1 MLRTLK
7 RLVGKWEPREGVLY
21 TSKDAGYERRLQRAV
36 DIITE
41 CFINGT
47 WQRCRFM
54 LKKGKYHVF
63 LDKKIHFVIEKKYV
77 KVEKRKRDG
86 QGVTE
91 VWFRNGA
98 HYGVP
103 VLEIRYRLTVKDP
116 SKILYIKE

>member
-7 RLVGKWEPREGVLY
+7 RLVGKWEPKEGVLY
-21 TSKDAGYERRLQRAV
+21 TSKNVGYERRLQRAV

-41 CFINGT
+41 CFINGA

-63 LDKKIHFVIEKKYV
+63 LDKKTHFVIEKKYV

-86 QGVTE
+86 RGVTE

>member
-63 LDKKIHFVIEKKYV
+63 LDKKMHFVIEKKYV
-77 KVEKRKRDG
+77 KVEKRKREG
-86 QGVTE
+86 GVAE